1 MMIGTIR
8 AGSIAVSSMALACVL
23 SCAGVPSSAAAPAPA
38 AAPAGGAA
46 GAGAPGDAGVAVADA
61 KVERPFAKTAVEAQA
76 LIQEQI
82 DAHIK
87 PLWKCVEQLRAAKGD
102 QHKAVAVDIGIDQEG
117 NLIGV
122 TTPNAKGDLD
132 PTMRDCMFAA
142 LHGLPFPR
150 SHSGII
156 TVRQS
161 FKDELIQ
168 Q

>member
-1 MMIGTIR
+1 M
-8 AGSIAVSSMALACVL
+8 
-23 SCAGVPSSAAAPAPA
+23 
-38 AAPAGGAA
+38 
-46 GAGAPGDAGVAVADA
+46 PGDAGAAAADA
-61 KVERPFAKTAVEAQA
+61 RAERPFAKTPVEAQA

-102 QHKAVAVDIGIDQEG
+102 PHKAVTVDIGIDQEG
-117 NLIGV
+117 NLLGV
-122 TTPNAKGDLD
+122 TTANAKQGDLD
-132 PTMRDCMFAA
+132 PTTRDCMFAA

-150 SHSGII
+150 SHAGVI

-161 FKDELIQ
+161 FTDEVIQ

>member
-1 MMIGTIR
+1 MMPGTIR
-8 AGSIAVSSMALACVL
+8 GGSIAVGSMALVCVL
-23 SCAGVPSSAAAPAPA
+23 SCAASQPTGTSTPS
-38 AAPAGGAA
+38 AA
-46 GAGAPGDAGVAVADA
+46 GAGAPGDAGVPVVDA
-61 KVERPFAKTAVEAQA
+61 RVERPFAKTALEAQS

-82 DAHIK
+82 GAHIK

-102 QHKAVAVDIGIDQEG
+102 PHKAVTVDIGIDQEG

-122 TTPNAKGDLD
+122 TAANAKQGDLD
-132 PTMRDCMFAA
+132 PTMRDCMLAA

-150 SHSGII
+150 SHAGVI

-161 FKDELIQ
+161 FTDEVIQ

>member
-1 MMIGTIR
+1 M
-8 AGSIAVSSMALACVL
+8 ALVCALAC
-23 SCAGVPSSAAAPAPA
+23 SCAGAQTSATSAPGGTAGAATGD
-38 AAPAGGAA
+38 AGGAA
-46 GAGAPGDAGVAVADA
+46 DA
-61 KVERPFAKTAVEAQA
+61 KAERAFAKTAVEAQS

-102 QHKAVAVDIGIDQEG
+102 PHKAVTVDIGIDQEG

-122 TTPNAKGDLD
+122 TTANAKQGGLD
-132 PTMRDCMFAA
+132 PTTRDCMFAA

-150 SHSGII
+150 SHAGVI

-161 FKDELIQ
+161 FTDEVIQ

>member
-8 AGSIAVSSMALACVL
+8 RASIAVGSMALAFVL
-23 SCAGVPSSAAAPAPA
+23 SCAGAQSSAPTAAPT
-38 AAPAGGAA
+38 GG
-46 GAGAPGDAGVAVADA
+46 GGGGAPGDAGVAAADA

-87 PLWKCVEQLRAAKGD
+87 PLWKCVEQLRAAKHD
-102 QHKAVAVDIGIDQEG
+102 PHKQVVVDIGIDQEG
-117 NLIGV
+117 NLLGV
-122 TTPNAKGDLD
+122 TAANAKQGELD
-132 PTMRDCMFAA
+132 PTTRDCMFSA

-150 SHSGII
+150 SHSGVIS
-156 TVRQS
+156 VRQT
-161 FKDELIQ
+161 FTDELIQ

>member
-1 MMIGTIR
+1 MTLGTISDR
-8 AGSIAVSSMALACVL
+8 SIALGSMVLVCVV
-23 SCAGVPSSAAAPAPA
+23 SCAGSQTEPASPGAAGSAAPA
-38 AAPAGGAA
+38 
-46 GAGAPGDAGVAVADA
+46 DAGVAAADS
-61 KVERPFAKTAVEAQA
+61 KVERPFAKTAIDAQS

-82 DAHIK
+82 EAHLK

-102 QHKAVAVDIGIDQEG
+102 PHKAVTVDIGIDQEG

-122 TTPNAKGDLD
+122 TAANAKQAELD
-132 PTMRDCMFAA
+132 PTTRDCMFAA

-150 SHSGII
+150 SHAGVI

-161 FKDELIQ
+161 FTDEVIQ

>member
-1 MMIGTIR
+1 MMLGTIR
-8 AGSIAVSSMALACVL
+8 GGSIAVGSMALVCAL
-23 SCAGVPSSAAAPAPA
+23 SCAASQPA
-38 AAPAGGAA
+38 ATSTPGTT
-46 GAGAPGDAGVAVADA
+46 GAGAPGDAGVAAVDA
-61 KVERPFAKTAVEAQA
+61 KVERPFAKTAIEAQS

-102 QHKAVAVDIGIDQEG
+102 PHKAVTVDIGIDQEG

-122 TTPNAKGDLD
+122 TTATAKQGELD
-132 PTMRDCMFAA
+132 PTTRDCMLGV

-150 SHSGII
+150 SHAGVI

-161 FKDELIQ
+161 FTDEVIQ